1 MALADY
7 KVTYPSGVVRKKR
20 LNEQD
25 AEAMQERLGEKGKV
39 ERERN
44 LRRQNPAPSA
54 TNETSGSGGNE

>member
-7 KVTYPSGVVRKKR
+7 KVTYPSGVTRKKR

-25 AEAMQERLGEKGKV
+25 AEALQERLGEKGKV

-44 LRRQNPAPSA
+44 LRRQNPAPTGG
-54 TNETSGSGGNE
+54 TNSTGGNE